1 MNIGYIVEMY
11 TENAR
16 SGIEVWT
23 RRLADYFS
31 TFGIETTIHSYS
43 NGLNTRIPTALKKM
57 INVRELLVYPYVG
70 WRNIPGKIEQQHDLI
85 HYAAPFSRAWHRTR
99 VPGLVSTHYI
109 ISRQVEMLSQYLPAK
124 YKLFFN
130 PLTYASYVTV
140 EKMGFQRADMITVCR
155 EAYKEY
161 IVERMGVPA
170 ERIVVVKYGIDPEK
184 FKPQFTQPK
193 IENVALY
200 VGRGSLPK
208 GFDTLVEAAQWIKG
222 KVIAISSR
230 VPAELVAKAKAAGN
244 VEIKTGIPEKELT
257 EIYRN
262 ASVFVM
268 PSLTEGAPLST
279 LEAMASG
286 LPVVCTVEGS
296 GEYIKDGYSGYLF
309 DFQDARALA
318 ERVNY
323 LFAHPELG
331 REFGIRNRNKVETE
345 LTLPVIANQIL
356 DVYKKMI

>member
-23 RRLADYFS
+23 RRLAEYYAGL
-31 TFGIETTIHSYS
+31 GIESQIHSYS
-43 NGLNTRIPTALKKM
+43 NGLSTRIPEKLKKM

-70 WRNIPGKIEQQHDLI
+70 WRNIPDKIEKQHDLI
-85 HYAAPFSRAWHRTR
+85 HYAAPFSRAWHRTK

-109 ISRQVEMLSQYLPAK
+109 ISRQVEMLSKYLPAR

-140 EKMGFQRADMITVCR
+140 EKMGFRRADMITVCR

-161 IVERMGVPA
+161 IVERMGVPP
-170 ERIVVVKYGIDPEK
+170 ERIVVVKYGIDNEK
-184 FKPQFTQPK
+184 FKPQFEQPK
-193 IENVALY
+193 TDNIALY

-208 GFDTLVEAAQWIKG
+208 GFDTLVDAAKWING

-230 VPAELVAKAKAAGN
+230 VPPELVARAEAVGN
-244 VEIKTGIPEKELT
+244 LEIKTGIPEKELT

-296 GEYIKDGYSGYLF
+296 GEYIKDGFSGYIF
-309 DFQDARALA
+309 DFQNARALA

-323 LFAHPELG
+323 LFDHPSLG
-331 REFGIRNRNKVETE
+331 REFGIRNRKKVETE

-356 DVYKKMI
+356 DVYKKMV